1 MRAPWPKGR
10 GMTGG
15 NESIPSE
22 PLAHREGEP
31 LVTSVMRHRRQ
42 DGQQL

>member
-1 MRAPWPKGR
+1 
-10 GMTGG
+10 MTGG

-31 LVTSVMRHRRQ
+31 LVAPVMRHRPQ
-42 DGQQL
+42 DGQQSTRWA